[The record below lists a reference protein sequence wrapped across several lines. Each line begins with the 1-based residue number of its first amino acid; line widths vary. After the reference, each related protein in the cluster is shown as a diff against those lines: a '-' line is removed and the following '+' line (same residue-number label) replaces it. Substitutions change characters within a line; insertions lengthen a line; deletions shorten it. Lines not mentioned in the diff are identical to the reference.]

1 MAKIIIGSA
10 RIDERSKLSGGASG
24 DNKQKL
30 IPDYSG
36 EVSLQNFYLHKKGWY
51 ILRWKDAAYAEECAK
66 AMRRACNNVNI
77 GYDQNQRTG
86 ILKAGTRTT
95 TRTECDCSALVRQCI
110 KEAAA
115 VDPGNFTTLNEAEM
129 LRKTGLFAE
138 KIKYKSGTPL
148 YNGEI
153 LVTCTK
159 GHTAVVV
166 SALPRIRTVM
176 NIEYFPQYFG
186 KSASI
191 VDALASL
198 GVNAS
203 KDNRRKIAA
212 ANGMDAYSGTYI
224 ENVALLE
231 RLKQGKLIKP
241 E

>member
-10 RIDERSKLSGGASG
+10 RMGENGSVVGGKAG
-24 DNKQKL
+24 DQKQKSAE
-30 IPDYSG
+30 DYSG
-36 EVSLQNFYLHKKGWY
+36 EVSMQNFYLHRKGWY
-51 ILRWKDAAYAEECAK
+51 ILRWKDATYAEECAK
-66 AMRRACNNVNI
+66 AMRRACNNANI

-86 ILKAGTRTT
+86 ILKHGTRTT
-95 TRTECDCSALVRQCI
+95 THTECDCSALVRQCI
-110 KEAAA
+110 KEAAE
-115 VDPGNFTTLNEAEM
+115 VDPGNFTTLNEVEI

-148 YNGEI
+148 YNGDV

-166 SALPRIRTVM
+166 SALPRIHTVI
-176 NIEYFPQYFG
+176 NTEYFPQYLG